1 MEILFE
7 WLFTIL
13 FEAVF
18 ELALAFGWEGLAQA
32 FGKRKNKSFPL
43 ACLGWFLIGAA
54 CGGLSV
60 WIVPHKFLPGDSP
73 RGLSLLLSP
82 LLCGIIMKMVGDRLR
97 RKGGQPTDLASFW
110 GGSSF
115 AFGYSLI
122 RFLLTGWS

>member
-73 RGLSLLLSP
+73 QNTCIPCPPGFCLPTREAVQ
-82 LLCGIIMKMVGDRLR
+82 GIRH
-97 RKGGQPTDLASFW
+97 
-110 GGSSF
+110 
-115 AFGYSLI
+115 
-122 RFLLTGWS
+122 